1 MSGVRQGAIVRVYI
15 LLVCAFILAPIV
27 VVLGSSITAAEYTSF
42 PPHGISLRWY
52 IEILR
57 HEEFLDSLWTS
68 TYVAVGASVAALI
81 VGTMAAM
88 ALARHRFP
96 GRTALNGLFMSPL
109 LLPSLILGIALLQF
123 YTWAGIAKSPAT
135 LVLGHLV
142 LTTPY
147 VIRLVGASL
156 SGFKGELE
164 LAAQNLGATPL
175 QTFRWV
181 TLPLIRPGLLA
192 GAAFAAII
200 SFDEVNVSL
209 FLASPTTVTLP
220 VRIFGYIEQ
229 TIDPLVTAVSS
240 LLILISTLGVLLL
253 ESTVGLGR
261 LFGVE

>member
-1 MSGVRQGAIVRVYI
+1 MNGVSQGAILRVYT
-15 LLVCAFILAPIV
+15 LLVCGFILAPII
-27 VVLGSSITAAEYTSF
+27 VVLGSSVTAAEYTSF

-57 HEEFLDSLWTS
+57 HEEFLNSLWTS
-68 TYVAVGASVAALI
+68 AYVAVGASVAALL
-81 VGTMAAM
+81 VGTMAAI
-88 ALARHRFP
+88 ALARYRFL
-96 GRTALNGLFMSPL
+96 GRTVLNGLFMSPL

-123 YTWAGIAKSPAT
+123 YMWAGIGKSPGT
-135 LVLGHLV
+135 LILGHLV

-147 VIRLVGASL
+147 VIRLVGTSL
-156 SGFKGELE
+156 SGFRDELE
-164 LAAQNLGATPL
+164 LAAQNLGATPF

-192 GAAFAAII
+192 GVAFAAII

-229 TIDPLVTAVSS
+229 TFDPLVTAVSS
-240 LLILISTLGVLLL
+240 LLILISIVAILLL
-253 ESTVGLGR
+253 EEIIGLGR
-261 LFGVE
+261 LFGVD